1 MKTQPFRHPAYRSK
15 GVTLIEILMVVGV
28 LVILLSF
35 AMPSVSDAAIKAEM
49 SAATENVQYSLQ
61 MARKA
66 ARRTESEWTMH
77 VSPAL
82 ENSAQSITFTSSG
95 GSVNSQGIQLQ
106 DFTLPGGIALVS
118 NQDSFVFNGRGLVQN
133 PGRILLVSREDENV
147 TTVIEIQ

>member
-1 MKTQPFRHPAYRSK
+1 MKIKQFRHSAHHSK

-49 SAATENVQYSLQ
+49 NAAAENVQYSLQ

-66 ARRTESEWTMH
+66 ARSTESEWTMH

-82 ENSAQSITFTSSG
+82 EDSVQTITFTASG
-95 GSVNSQGIQLQ
+95 NSINSQGFRIQ
-106 DFTLPGGIALVS
+106 DFTMPGGIALVS
-118 NQDSFVFNGRGLVQN
+118 NQDSFVFDGRGLVRN
-133 PGRILLVSREDENV
+133 PGRVLLVSREDENV